1 MLIRK
6 DSTIAHCDHSIGICG
21 DIWFVGYHYYGD
33 ALLAI
38 ESANDFHD
46 LMGGARIEVAG
57 RLVGKQYSGMV
68 DERQG
73 QRDALLLSP
82 GELIG
87 HVTRAVC
94 QTDARKHVAAAIVPL
109 ACSQ

>member
-1 MLIRK
+1 MLIGK
-6 DSTIAHCDHSIGICG
+6 DSSIAHHDHPIRIGG
-21 DIWFVGYHYYGD
+21 DIRFVGYHDHRD

-38 ESANDFHD
+38 EPANDFHD

-68 DERQG
+68 DERPG

-87 HVTRAVC
+87 HVARAVS
-94 QTDARKHVAAAIVPL
+94 QADARKHVAPAIVPL
-109 ACSQ
+109 A